1 MKILVTGIAGDI
13 GNGIGRILRDS
24 GSTTKLIGCDIHSQH
39 MGHFIFDDCLLVPK
53 ANEPDYIEKLLKIAK
68 EYEVDAI
75 VPTSE
80 PELRY
85 LAKMSISQYI
95 DEIPLVMPNTKAM
108 EVGFDKL
115 LTADFLAENNLPF
128 PWTLSV
134 SENDPKRLPCIIKS
148 RFGAGSQE
156 VRVIDNE
163 AFVPHYRKIFP
174 DHIWQESVGTA
185 DEEYTCGLY
194 RSASGEVRSIIF
206 RRRLSGG
213 ITTYGELIANPKI
226 DQLCFK
232 IATLLDLNGSINL
245 QLRLTNDEPIIF
257 EINPRF
263 SSTVRFRHKLGFE
276 DLIWSISEKLNG
288 LLPPYKPAFKVG
300 TKIFKKFEEVI
311 LFKNE

>member
-13 GNGIGRILRDS
+13 GIGIGRILRDS

-39 MGHFIFDDCLLVPK
+39 MGQFIFDACKLVPK
-53 ANEPDYIEKLLKIAK
+53 VNEPNYIEELLKIAK

-85 LAKMSISQYI
+85 LAKQCISHI
-95 DEIPLVMPNTKAM
+95 DEISLVMPNMKAM

-115 LTADFLAENNLPF
+115 LTANFLAENNLPF
-128 PWTLSV
+128 PWTTTV
-134 SENDPKRLPCIIKS
+134 AGNDPKELPCIMKS

-156 VRVIDNE
+156 VRLIDNKE
-163 AFVPHYRKIFP
+163 LVLHYRKIFP
-174 DHIWQESVGTA
+174 DHIWQECVGTV

-194 RSASGEVRSIIF
+194 RSAKGDFRSIVF
-206 RRRLSGG
+206 RRRLSAG
-213 ITTYGELIANPKI
+213 ITTYGELVVNPQI

-232 IATLLDLNGSINL
+232 IAAALELNGSINV
-245 QLRLTNDEPIIF
+245 QLRLTSDEPIVF

-263 SSTVRFRHKLGFE
+263 SSTVGFRHRLGFE
-276 DLIWSISEKLNG
+276 DLIWSISEKLYG
-288 LLPPYKPAFKVG
+288 VLPAYKAQPMVG
-300 TKIFKKFEEVI
+300 TKIFRKFEEVI
-311 LFKNE
+311 L